1 VITVISAAAAG
12 TSTTPDMFIC
22 PDGLNLFTVPSPGV
36 LGNDPAGNT
45 VINPLTVATQPG
57 SGSVT
62 AATDGSFTYTP
73 TNPPVTTSTLHDTFE
88 YTVRLF

>member
-1 VITVISAAAAG
+1 MITVISAAGAG
-12 TSTTPDMFIC
+12 TLTTPDLFVC
-22 PDGLNLFTVPSPGV
+22 PDASTIFTVPSPGV

-62 AATDGSFTYTP
+62 AATDGSFTYMP
-73 TNPPVTTSTLHDTFE
+73 TNPPTTSTLHDTFV